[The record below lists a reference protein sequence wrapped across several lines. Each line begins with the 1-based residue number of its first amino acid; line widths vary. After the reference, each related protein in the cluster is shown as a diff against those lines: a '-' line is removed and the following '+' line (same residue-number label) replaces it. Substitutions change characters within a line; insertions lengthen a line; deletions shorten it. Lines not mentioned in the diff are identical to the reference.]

1 MAIDFPASPTTGD
14 EFLSEEGHIYKY
26 DGASWETNF
35 SISDLFRYR
44 TIYSRGYVSGGY
56 KSSSPWSNVNKTI
69 HATDIT
75 SNLGD
80 ILTAAASYKT
90 GGFSDYNHYIYG
102 VTNTHNGNSAT
113 VNAIDMAT
121 DVNRG
126 TNTSWNMTVSR
137 TDAEALMNPSLTL
150 AYICGG
156 GSGNVDK
163 HNLTTEVMYSTG
175 AISATIG
182 GGTNNGFGAFFGE
195 FYGWLSKGTAV
206 GSNVRLTWSTE
217 TWTSDLIS
225 WATDGQPK
233 GLSSK
238 HGYGYGSTGSYSGSS
253 TMNKFSDITGG
264 SAVSSYT
271 RPSGN
276 HGEENMQVGQNWGYM
291 IGGYDGATLGQHN
304 VTEKYYYTSDT
315 ATTMGTDTQPKGHDG
330 MSSGCCGTASDLL
343 LGT

>member
-26 DGASWETNF
+26 DGASWETSF

-102 VTNTHNGNSAT
+102 VSNNHNGASVT

-126 TNTSWNMTVSR
+126 TNTSWNLKFSR

-150 AYICGG
+150 SYICGG

-175 AISATIG
+175 AIAATIG

-217 TWTSDLIS
+217 TWTSDLIT

-238 HGYGYGSTGSYSGSS
+238 HGYGYGSTGTYSGSS
-253 TMNKFSDITGG
+253 TMYKFSDITGG
-264 SAVSSYT
+264 TAVSSYT

-291 IGGYDGATLGQHN
+291 LGAYDGGTLGQHN

-315 ATTMGTDTQPKGHDG
+315 ATTMGADTQPKGHDG

>member
-26 DGASWETNF
+26 DGASWETSF

-56 KSSSPWSNVNKTI
+56 KSGSPWSNVNKTI

-102 VTNTHNGNSAT
+102 VTNTHNGGSVT

-126 TNTSWNMTVSR
+126 TNTSWNLKFSR

-150 AYICGG
+150 SYICGG

-175 AISATIG
+175 AIAATIG

-217 TWTSDLIS
+217 TWTSDLIT

-238 HGYGYGSTGSYSGSS
+238 HGYGYGSTGTYSGSA
-253 TMNKFSDITGG
+253 TMYKFSDITGG
-264 SAVSSYT
+264 TAVSSYT

-291 IGGYDGATLGQHN
+291 LGAYDGGTLGQHN

-315 ATTMGTDTQPKGHDG
+315 ATTMGADTQPKGHDG